1 MNESGQVSFTA
12 RLEEDKKDESSVAK
26 FSAKALFQT
35 KDRTGQ
41 SEVGESMLSTTH
53 QNQVP
58 YNQSH
63 HFLF

>member
-1 MNESGQVSFTA
+1 MTFSA

-41 SEVGESMLSTTH
+41 SEVGESMLNTTH
-53 QNQVP
+53 QNQVS
-58 YNQSH
+58 NNFQSYP
-63 HFLF
+63 LSRWVT